1 VNNIVFVQARMG
13 STRLPGKTLKLIN
26 GYPLIWYAIERL
38 RHIDGISD
46 VIILTSD
53 LPGDDVLALWCKK
66 NNVSFY
72 RGSEDNV
79 LKRYYDAA
87 IYYSAN
93 NIIRATGDNPFVDYE
108 AATSLLE
115 GHLALHAE
123 YSSNKAEVYS
133 SLPDGLG
140 IEIFSF
146 TALEQ
151 SHVLSTKPH
160 HFEHVNEYIL
170 ENKKK
175 YKIFKDTMAGG
186 LYDNSDV
193 RLTVDTQEDFLKA
206 EFIIS
211 SSQFN
216 IAISLKEL
224 IALEANYLN

>member
-1 VNNIVFVQARMG
+1 MG
-13 STRLPGKTLKLIN
+13 SKRLPGKTLKLLR
-26 GYPLIWYAIERL
+26 GHPLIWYVIERL
-38 RHIDGISD
+38 RHINGISD
-46 VIILTSD
+46 VVILTSD
-53 LPGDDVLALWCKK
+53 LACDDILALWCDEH
-66 NNVSFY
+66 NVSCF

-79 LKRYYDAA
+79 LQRYYDAA
-87 IYYSAN
+87 VHYSAN

-115 GHLALHAE
+115 GHLAWHAE

-140 IEIFSF
+140 VEIFSF

-151 SHVLSTKPH
+151 SLDLSTEPH

-175 YKIFKDTMAGG
+175 YKLFKDTMAGG

-193 RLTVDTQEDFLKA
+193 RLTVDTQEDFHKA
-206 EFIIS
+206 EFIVS
-211 SSQFN
+211 SCQFN
-216 IAISLKEL
+216 MSISLKEL
-224 IALEANYLN
+224 IALEANYLS